1 MLTEQFTW
9 LAVDVM
15 LLTVI
20 LSGGPKSTDVA
31 PDRLLPLMVSAN
43 DAP

>member
-9 LAVDVM
+9 VAVEVM
-15 LLTVI
+15 LLTVMA
-20 LSGGPKSTDVA
+20 SGGPKSTDVA
-31 PDRLLPLMVSAN
+31 PARLLPLMVRAN